1 MKLSRRAFLA
11 AAFALRASAPKG
23 GLALAAPP
31 NLFQFPLGRPRFH
44 SSPFSLGVASGD
56 PSPDGVVLWT
66 RLAPDPLN
74 GGGMPVERVTV
85 NWRIAEDDR
94 LQRVVKRGTADAS
107 PAHAHAVHVEVSG
120 LRPDRPYWYQFDA
133 GGEESPI
140 GRTRTLPSASAVAAR
155 MRFAFV
161 SCTNFETGY
170 FTPLGHLAEEDVAL
184 VFHLGDYIY
193 EAAGRDGFVRRH
205 AGGEP
210 RTLDEYRTRYA
221 QYKTDVDLQR
231 VHAALPFAVSWDDHE
246 VDNDYAGIYS
256 EEPMPMD
263 VFLQRRAAAY
273 QAYYEHMPL
282 RAAARP
288 HGGEAH
294 MYRGFQFGRLAS
306 FFVLDTRQ
314 YRSDQPCGAG
324 PLCSGALDPA
334 TTMLGAAQ
342 ERWLLNAMRQSGT
355 RWTVVPQQ
363 IMMAKV
369 DYAQGPDDRYFM
381 DHWNGYD
388 VSRRR
393 LLEAFAA
400 LPSPNAIVLTGDIH
414 SNWVNDL
421 KLDFADPKSPTVAT
435 ELACT
440 SISSGGDGSDL
451 PDNIKPVLAEN
462 PFVRFYNGQ
471 RGYVTCELT
480 AKQARADFKVV
491 EFVTERGAPNRTRA
505 SFVVEDGRPGAV
517 PA

>member
-1 MKLSRRAFLA
+1 VISRRAFLA
-11 AAFALRASAPKG
+11 AAFALRASAPRG
-23 GLALAAPP
+23 GLALASP
-31 NLFQFPLGRPRFH
+31 LDVFQFPLGRPRF
-44 SSPFSLGVASGD
+44 SASPFSLGVASGD
-56 PSPDGVVLWT
+56 PSPDGFVLWT

-74 GGGMPVERVTV
+74 GGGMPPERVMV

-94 LQRVVKRGTADAS
+94 LQAVVRRGTVDAS
-107 PAHAHAVHVEVSG
+107 PAYAHAVHVEVAG
-120 LRPDRPYWYQFDA
+120 LRPDRPYWYQFGA

-140 GRTRTLPSASAVAAR
+140 GRTRTLPAPNANAAR

-170 FTPLGHLAEEDVAL
+170 FTPLGHLAEEDIAL

-193 EAAGRDGFVRRH
+193 ESAGRDGFVRRH

-210 RTLDEYRTRYA
+210 RTLDEYRTRFA

-231 VHAALPFAVSWDDHE
+231 VHAALPFAVTWDDHE

-288 HGGEAH
+288 NGGDAR
-294 MYRGFQFGRLAS
+294 MYRGFKCGRLAS

-314 YRSDQPCGAG
+314 YRSDQPCGTG
-324 PLCSGALDPA
+324 PLCRGAVDLA

-342 ERWLLNAMRQSGT
+342 ERWFLDGMRHAGT

-369 DYAQGPDDRYFM
+369 DYAAGSDERYFM

-388 VSRRR
+388 ASRRR
-393 LLEAFAA
+393 VLEAFAA
-400 LPSPNAIVLTGDIH
+400 LPSRNAIVLTGDIH
-414 SNWVNDL
+414 SHWVNDL
-421 KLDFADPKSPTVAT
+421 KADFADPKSSTVAI
-435 ELACT
+435 ELACS

-480 AKQARADFKVV
+480 ASGARADLKVV
-491 EFVTERGAPNRTRA
+491 EFVTERGAPLRTRA

>member
-1 MKLSRRAFLA
+1 MLLSRRAFLA
-11 AAFALRASAPKG
+11 G
-23 GLALAAPP
+23 GLAVAAAPP
-31 NLFQFPLGRPRFH
+31 LLQVPLDRPRFH
-44 SSPFSLGVASGD
+44 SSPFTLGVASGE

-74 GGGMPVERVTV
+74 GGGMAPERVTV
-85 NWRIAEDDR
+85 NWRIAQDDR
-94 LQRVVKRGTADAS
+94 MRNVVKRGSLDAS
-107 PAHAHAVHVEVSG
+107 PAHAHAVHVEASG

-133 GGEESPI
+133 AGEESPI
-140 GRTRTLPSASAVAAR
+140 GRTRTLPAVNAVAGR

-170 FTPLGHLAEEDVAL
+170 FTPLRHLAEEDLSL

-193 EAAGRDGFVRRH
+193 ESAGRDGQVRRH
-205 AGGEP
+205 AGAEP
-210 RTLDEYRTRYA
+210 RTLDEYRARFA
-221 QYKTDVDLQR
+221 QYKTDADLQR
-231 VHAALPFAVSWDDHE
+231 VHAAQPFAVSWDDHE
-246 VDNDYAGIYS
+246 VDNDYAGVVS

-263 VFLQRRAAAY
+263 MFLQRRAAAY

-282 RAAARP
+282 RPSARP
-288 HGGEAH
+288 HGGALQL
-294 MYRGFQFGRLAS
+294 YRGFQFGRLAS

-324 PLCSGALDPA
+324 PLCGGALDPA
-334 TTMLGAAQ
+334 TTMLGAGQ
-342 ERWLLNAMRQSGT
+342 ERWLLNAIRRSGA

-363 IMMAKV
+363 VLMAKV
-369 DYAQGPDDRYFM
+369 DYAPGSDERYFM

-400 LPSPNAIVLTGDIH
+400 LPSRNAIVLTGDLH

-421 KLDFADPKSPTVAT
+421 KRDFADPHAPTVAT
-435 ELACT
+435 ELVGT

-462 PFVRFYNGQ
+462 PFVRFHNGQ

-480 AKQARADFKVV
+480 ATHARADFKVV
-491 EFVTERGAPNRTRA
+491 EYVTKPGAPIRTRA

-517 PA
+517 PV

>member
-1 MKLSRRAFLA
+1 MLVISRRAFLA
-11 AAFALRASAPKG
+11 AAFALRASAP
-23 GLALAAPP
+23 L
-31 NLFQFPLGRPRFH
+31 QFPLGRPRFN

-74 GGGMPVERVTV
+74 GGGMPGERVTV
-85 NWRIAEDDR
+85 NWRIAADDR
-94 LQRVVKRGTADAS
+94 LQSVVKRGTVDAS
-107 PAHAHAVHVEVSG
+107 PAHAHAVHVEMSG

-133 GGEESPI
+133 AGEESPI
-140 GRTRTLPSASAVAAR
+140 GRTRTLPAPTANAAR

-193 EAAGRDGFVRRH
+193 ESAGRDGFVRRH

-210 RTLDEYRTRYA
+210 RTLDEYRTRIA
-221 QYKTDVDLQR
+221 QYKTDADLQL
-231 VHAALPFAVSWDDHE
+231 VHAAHPFAVSWDDHE
-246 VDNDYAGIYS
+246 VDNDYAGVVS
-256 EEPMPMD
+256 EEPMPMG

-288 HGGEAH
+288 HGGEAQ

-342 ERWLLNAMRQSGT
+342 ERWLQDGMRRSPA
-355 RWTVVPQQ
+355 RWTIIPQQ

-369 DYAQGPDDRYFM
+369 DNAPGADERYFM

-388 VSRRR
+388 AARRR
-393 LLEAFAA
+393 LLEAFAK
-400 LPSPNAIVLTGDIH
+400 LPSRNAIVLTGDIH

-421 KLDFADPKSPTVAT
+421 KLDFADVKSPTVAT

-451 PDNIKPVLAEN
+451 PGNITPILAEN

-480 AKQARADFKVV
+480 ASRAQADFKVV
-491 EFVTERGAPNRTRA
+491 EFVTERGAPVRTRA

-517 PA
+517 LA